1 MFLNRRKRLFPGES
15 YDIQLLGVSWR
26 TWKHSAGRDSMSNL
40 RQSRFMLST
49 AVVLTL
55 LMGLIGS
62 ISPSVT
68 AQAAAQGASSLSGA
82 GVNLAIQPAGTPTD
96 ATFSCQT
103 NRGPQF
109 IVCYSPQQI
118 RQAYHTNELLN
129 AGITGKGR
137 TIVIIDAFQD
147 PFIQQELAAFDT
159 TFGLPAPIFN
169 QIAPDG
175 LTPFDPT
182 NASQSGFAGEIA
194 LDVQWAHAI
203 APAAKIDLVLG
214 KTNHN
219 ADLLSATKF
228 AVDHN
233 LGDVISQ
240 SFGQNESCV
249 SPANLQE
256 EHSIFAEATRKHI
269 TLLASSGDEGASQK
283 TCDGTSWTQAASSP
297 ASDPLVTAV
306 GATELFA
313 APDCSTAF
321 PCPANH
327 PTPGTYGSEVALN
340 EPAGQFTAGNF
351 STGGGFSVLYKR
363 PEYQEGI
370 SAIPAGHRGV
380 PDIAY
385 SGSIN
390 HGVLVAC
397 GTCQG
402 GANPAFFVFG
412 GTSVGSPNW
421 AGIVALA
428 DQFAGHRLGFINT
441 ALYRIGENHALSS
454 ASSHDITV
462 GNNSVQEPASNG
474 SLVSVAGFNATK
486 GWDPTTGFGTPKVNI
501 IVPLLA
507 AFSFDRDGDA
517 AIANSDIN

>member
-1 MFLNRRKRLFPGES
+1 
-15 YDIQLLGVSWR
+15 
-26 TWKHSAGRDSMSNL
+26 MSNL
-40 RQSRFMLST
+40 RPSRFVLSA

-55 LMGLIGS
+55 LIGLIGS
-62 ISPSVT
+62 ISPATS
-68 AQAAAQGASSLSGA
+68 AQAATQGANPMSGFS
-82 GVNLAIQPAGTPTD
+82 VNPIVQPAGTPTN
-96 ATFSCQT
+96 ATFNCQT

-118 RQAYHTNELLN
+118 RQAYHTDALLN

-175 LTPFDPT
+175 LIPFDPT

-203 APAAKIDLVLG
+203 APAAKIDLVLS
-214 KTNHN
+214 KTNSD

-249 SPANLQE
+249 ASATRIQLHKVFE
-256 EHSIFAEATRKHI
+256 EATRKHI
-269 TLLASSGDEGASQK
+269 TLLASSGDQGASQQ
-283 TCDGTSWTQAASSP
+283 TCDGASWVQAASAP

-313 APDCSTAF
+313 APDCNATF

-327 PTPGTYGSEVALN
+327 PTPGTYNHEVALN

-363 PEYQEGI
+363 PEFQEGI
-370 SAIPAGHRGV
+370 RAIPAGHRGL
-380 PDIAY
+380 PDISY

-402 GANPAFFVFG
+402 GANPAFFIFG

-428 DQFAGHRLGFINT
+428 DQLAGHRLGFINT
-441 ALYRIGENHALSS
+441 TLYRIGENHGLNA
-454 ASSHDITV
+454 AAFHDITV
-462 GNNSVQEPASNG
+462 GNNSVQEPDANG
-474 SLVSVAGFNATK
+474 NLVSVTGFNATQ
-486 GWDPTTGFGTPKVNI
+486 GWDPTTGFGTPKVNVV
-501 IVPLLA
+501 VPLLV
-507 AFSFDRDGDA
+507 AFSFSHDGDD
-517 AIANSDIN
+517 AIANAASN

>member
-1 MFLNRRKRLFPGES
+1 
-15 YDIQLLGVSWR
+15 
-26 TWKHSAGRDSMSNL
+26 MSN
-40 RQSRFMLST
+40 RSFSRLVLSL

-55 LMGLIGS
+55 LMGLLGS
-62 ISPSVT
+62 LSPSAT
-68 AQAAAQGASSLSGA
+68 AQAAMQGTSSPNDVGI
-82 GVNLAIQPAGTPTD
+82 NLAIQPAGTPTD
-96 ATFSCQT
+96 ATFNCQT

-118 RQAYHTNELLN
+118 RLAYHTNMLLN
-129 AGITGKGR
+129 AGITGKGQ
-137 TIVIIDAFQD
+137 TIVIVDAFQD

-182 NASQSGFAGEIA
+182 NASQTGFAGEIA

-203 APAAKIDLVLG
+203 APAAKITLVLA
-214 KTNHN
+214 KTNQN
-219 ADLLSATKF
+219 ADLISATRF
-228 AVDHN
+228 AVEHN
-233 LGDVISQ
+233 LGSVISQ
-240 SFGQNESCV
+240 SFGENESCV
-249 SPANLQE
+249 VPAMVTE

-269 TLLASSGDEGASQK
+269 TLLASSGDEGASQR
-283 TCDGTSWTQAASSP
+283 TCDGLSWTQATSWP

-313 APDCSTAF
+313 APDCNAAF
-321 PCPANH
+321 PCPTPH
-327 PTPGTYGSEVALN
+327 PTPGTYDHETALN
-340 EPAGQFTAGNF
+340 EPVGQFTAGNF
-351 STGGGFSVLYKR
+351 STGGGFSVVFKR
-363 PEYQEGI
+363 PAYQEGVK
-370 SAIPAGHRGV
+370 AIPAGHRGV

-397 GTCQG
+397 GTCAG

-428 DQFAGHRLGFINT
+428 NQLAGHRLGFINA
-441 ALYRIGENHALSS
+441 ALYRIGENHGLS
-454 ASSHDITV
+454 AITSHDITV
-462 GNNSVQEPASNG
+462 GNNSVQEPDSNG
-474 SLVSVAGFNATK
+474 NLVSVAGFNAAG
-486 GWDPTTGFGTPKVNI
+486 GWDPTTGFGTPKVNTL
-501 IVPLLA
+501 VPLLVA
-507 AFSFDRDGDA
+507 LSFSHDGDD
-517 AIANSDIN
+517 AIANTEPN